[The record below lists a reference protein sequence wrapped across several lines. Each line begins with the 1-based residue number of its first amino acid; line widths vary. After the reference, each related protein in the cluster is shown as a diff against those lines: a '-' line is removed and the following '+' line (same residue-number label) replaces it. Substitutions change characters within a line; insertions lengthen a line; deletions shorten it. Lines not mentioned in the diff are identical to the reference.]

1 LVINIRGVWCFLSMT
16 EEMALEASA
25 EIISLAAKYIIASV
39 VAVAIGAVSLV
50 YSILAFAVYGYVAI
64 QFAILAGLFTG
75 VAFITIG
82 IFLTFWGLYWMR
94 SEGKRMKRTLKT
106 SE

>member
-1 LVINIRGVWCFLSMT
+1 MT

-25 EIISLAAKYIIASV
+25 EIISLAAKYIIVSV

-50 YSILAFAVYGYVAI
+50 YSVLAFVVYGYFVI
-64 QFAILAGLFTG
+64 QFSILAGLFIG

-82 IFLTFWGLYWMR
+82 VFLTFWGLFWMR
-94 SEGKRMKRTLKT
+94 SEGKRMKTKFK
-106 SE
+106 SAQ